1 MQKDQLIARMVKLLD
16 DECVWIWEGFPVS
29 FALHYNWLEN
39 SVPHDFSFVRWKYLS
54 VNDKKRTEM
63 KKKFK
68 PLSFRELS
76 GKEED
81 RSEK

>member
-1 MQKDQLIARMVKLLD
+1 MILRRSSKGNNMQETIYVYGAGLAGCEAAWQIAERGIRVKL
-16 DECVWIWEGFPVS
+16 F
-29 FALHYNWLEN
+29 
-39 SVPHDFSFVRWKYLS
+39 
-54 VNDKKRTEM
+54 EM